1 MKNLIGISGK
11 IGSGK
16 DTVAA
21 MIQEL
26 YPQYEVKKFAGKLK
40 DIASILTGI
49 PVEKFEDQEFKKTD
63 LGKEWSYVYP
73 DEYYD
78 DGESVM
84 VCMSVR
90 QLLQKLGTDAL
101 RDNLHENVWVNA
113 LMADYVEKPVN
124 VLEGEGYR
132 LEDTLPNWIITDTRF
147 PNEAKIIEEKG
158 GILLRVE
165 RSTCNLGTHP
175 SETALDDFPF
185 EHVIFNN
192 GSMDDLRNE
201 VKKFLESIS

>member
-63 LGKEWSYVYP
+63 LGKEWSYAYP
-73 DEYYD
+73 DQYYD

-147 PNEAKIIEEKG
+147 PNEAKVIEEKG

>member
-1 MKNLIGISGK
+1 MEQMKNLIGISGK

-21 MIQEL
+21 IIQEL

-73 DEYYD
+73 DQYYD

-113 LMADYVEKPVN
+113 LMADFTK
-124 VLEGEGYR
+124 
-132 LEDTLPNWIITDTRF
+132 DSNWIVTDCRF

-175 SETALDDFPF
+175 SETALDNFPF

>member
-21 MIQEL
+21 IIQEL

-63 LGKEWSYVYP
+63 LGKEWSYAYP
-73 DEYYD
+73 DQYYD

-113 LMADYVEKPVN
+113 LMADYNK
-124 VLEGEGYR
+124 
-132 LEDTLPNWIITDTRF
+132 DSNWIVTDCRF

-165 RSTCNLGTHP
+165 RSTCNLGIHP